1 MNQKLILI
9 LILAFSFIATSLV
22 AQKKPD
28 FSIRIDSLLQ
38 VLDKNNKAM
47 ASVTIT
53 KNGIT
58 EYSNAIGFIDNSGAS
73 PVNST
78 PETRYRIGS
87 ISKMFTS
94 VMILQLVE
102 EKKLSLDTPL
112 SDFFKKIPN
121 AKSITIADLLN
132 HHSGLFNFT
141 NSEDYPKWMT
151 EPMSRKQLLDLFE
164 SQEPVFAPGTK
175 GEYSNTNF
183 VLLGFIIEDVTGK
196 SYQENLSTRITS
208 RVGIKNTMYGGKIN
222 HAFNEASSFENEN
235 GKWVMLP
242 ETDMSIPHGAGAV
255 ISTTPD
261 LALFI
266 TALFDGK
273 LINENTL
280 KSMTTMKDN
289 FGLGV
294 FKIPFYDRTAFG
306 HNGGIDG
313 FSSSLAYFPQDKVAI
328 AFCSNGMNY
337 PMNDILIGLLSC
349 YFDKPYKIPDF
360 KTVSID
366 AEKLTAYEGEYTSEQ
381 LPLVITVKQEG
392 GKLTAQAT
400 GQPSFPLDAV
410 SETEFRFD
418 QAGIVMIFNVQDN
431 GNVDGFTLKQG
442 RDFVYSK
449 VVK

>member
-1 MNQKLILI
+1 MNQKLIFI
-9 LILAFSFIATSLV
+9 LILVFSFSATGLV
-22 AQKKPD
+22 AQKTPD
-28 FSIRIDSLLQ
+28 FSSRIDSLLKA
-38 VLDKNNKAM
+38 LDDNNKAM

-53 KNGIT
+53 KNGVV
-58 EYSNAIGFIDNSGAS
+58 EYSKAIGFIDNTGAK

-94 VMILQLVE
+94 VMILQLIE
-102 EKKLSLDTPL
+102 EKKLSLETPL
-112 SDFFKKIPN
+112 SEFFSKIPN
-121 AKSITIADLLN
+121 SKTITIADLLN

-151 EPMSRKQLLDLFE
+151 EPRSRQQLLDLFE

-196 SYQENLSTRITS
+196 SYQENLTTRITS
-208 RVGIKNTMYGGKIN
+208 RIGIKNTMYGGKIN
-222 HAFNEASSFENEN
+222 HAFNEASSFGNEDS
-235 GKWVMLP
+235 KWVILP

-255 ISTTPD
+255 ISSTPD
-261 LALFI
+261 LTLFI

-273 LINENTL
+273 LLNENSL
-280 KSMTTMKDN
+280 KSMTTMKDG
-289 FGLGV
+289 FGLGT
-294 FKIPFYDRTAFG
+294 FKIPFHERYAFG

-313 FSSSLAYFPQDKVAI
+313 FSSSLAYFPEDKVAI

-360 KTVSID
+360 KTVALAAD
-366 AEKLTAYEGEYTSEQ
+366 KLSAYEGEYTSEQ
-381 LPLVITVKQEG
+381 LPLVITVKQDG

-400 GQPSFPLDAV
+400 GQPSFPLDAI

-418 QAGIVMIFNVQDN
+418 QAGIVMIFNLQAS

-442 RDFVYSK
+442 RDFVYTK